1 MPTAKNLYPASNVP
15 PADRRR
21 RSSDEIADNQNQG
34 LFTGIVTFRMGRIE
48 PMVAW
53 LLATYTML
61 VSILNTSIGSSAW
74 LIALFAA
81 SMGGWSRTFPAR
93 RQAVLLLRGVLLLL
107 GGLVLQVVPNT
118 GGAAGDY
125 FFWTF
130 LVAIFYA
137 LLLAKPWASLL
148 MGLATIGFGLSC
160 WLTWPL
166 TPWLQVITHVLLLI
180 LVPPL
185 AMAFGSSLRQS
196 DRRSDAS
203 LRDARTLL
211 YNESGFF
218 AHGATLLAECR
229 KNQRPFSMVLLN
241 GAALRDIPALLGRK
255 VANDMFAQLVR
266 GIGAVPGEGIAAR
279 VDTVEFAL
287 LLPGVTTERAT
298 ALVQQQLGDPPRV
311 EVKIDGKP
319 VTVLLEM
326 VAAQA
331 DTATRN
337 LEALYDSLHVR
348 LSKKIPA
355 HTAMGI
361 PPAPEAAYQQAD
373 LSTATSPTP
382 KPP

>member
-1 MPTAKNLYPASNVP
+1 MPNDKNTSHTHPP

-34 LFTGIVTFRMGRIE
+34 LFTGIVTFRLGRIE

-53 LLATYTML
+53 VLAVYTML
-61 VSILNTSIGSSAW
+61 VSILHTPNGGSAW

-93 RQAVLLLRGVLLLL
+93 KQAVLLLRGVLLLL
-107 GGLVLQVVPNT
+107 GGLVLHVLPNM
-118 GGAAGDY
+118 GGPAGDY
-125 FFWTF
+125 FFWSF

-148 MGLATIGFGLSC
+148 TLLAVTEFGLSC

-166 TPWLQVITHVLLLI
+166 ASWVQVITHVLLLI

-185 AMAFGSSLRQS
+185 AMAFGWSLRQS

-218 AHGATLLAECR
+218 AHGATLLAECH

-255 VANDMFAQLVR
+255 VANDMFAQLVK

-319 VTVLLEM
+319 VTVMLEM
-326 VAAQA
+326 VVAQA
-331 DTATRN
+331 DAATRN
-337 LEALYDSLHVR
+337 LEALYDGLHVR

-355 HTAMGI
+355 HVAMGI
-361 PPAPEAAYQQAD
+361 PPTPEMARQQAD
-373 LSTATSPTP
+373 LQTP
-382 KPP
+382 ISLAAKPP

>member
-1 MPTAKNLYPASNVP
+1 MPISKTDTAAPSVP
-15 PADRRR
+15 SADRRR
-21 RSSDEIADNQNQG
+21 RTSDETAGSQNQG

-53 LLATYTML
+53 LLAIYTML
-61 VSILNTSIGSSAW
+61 VSILHSTDGGSAW
-74 LIALFAA
+74 LIALFATGMA
-81 SMGGWSRTFPAR
+81 GWSRTFPAR
-93 RQAVLLLRGVLLLL
+93 KQAVLLMRGALLVL
-107 GGLVLQVVPNT
+107 GGLVLHLLPST
-118 GGAAGDY
+118 GGPVGAY

-137 LLLAKPWASLL
+137 MLLAKPGASLL
-148 MGLATIGFGLSC
+148 TALAVFEFGLSC
-160 WLTWPL
+160 WLTWPAAS
-166 TPWLQVITHVLLLI
+166 WLQLITHMLLLI

-185 AMAFGSSLRQS
+185 AMAFGWSLRQS

-218 AHGATLLAECR
+218 AHGATLLEESR
-229 KNQRPFSMVLLN
+229 KTQRPFSMVLLN

-287 LLPGVTTERAT
+287 LLPGVGAERAA
-298 ALVQQQLGDPPRV
+298 ALVQQQLGEPPRV
-311 EVKIDGKP
+311 EVKIDGKA
-319 VTVLLEM
+319 VTVMLEM
-326 VAAQA
+326 VVGQA
-331 DTATRN
+331 DAATRN

-355 HTAMGI
+355 QSILGI
-361 PPAPEAAYQQAD
+361 PPAPEVAR
-373 LSTATSPTP
+373 SGTTA
-382 KPP
+382 